1 MQEFHQTGHIEVVC
15 GPMFCGK
22 SEELIRRLRRVEISG
37 KPFILFKPSVDTR
50 YDPEHVVSH
59 DARKLKA
66 VVVGADRISLEKLDG
81 YINAHN
87 PFLEVVA
94 FDEANFFD
102 DYIAELSLKWAR
114 EDRRVIAA
122 GLDQTFRVEPF
133 GPMGKLLALADY
145 VDKLKAICMKCRAA
159 PATRTQRLIDGRPAR
174 WSDPTIMV
182 GGKESYEARCAKCH
196 EVVRAIVTTEK

>member
-1 MQEFHQTGHIEVVC
+1 MDEFHQTGHIEVVC

-37 KPFILFKPSVDTR
+37 KPFILFKPSLDTR
-50 YDPEHVVSH
+50 YDAEHVVSH

-66 VVVGADRISLEKLDG
+66 VVIGSDKKALEQLDA
-81 YINAHN
+81 YIHSHN

-102 DYIAELSLKWAR
+102 DFIVELCLKWAG
-114 EDRRVIAA
+114 EGRRVIAA
-122 GLDQTFRVEPF
+122 GLDQTFRGEPF

-159 PATRTQRLIDGRPAR
+159 PATRTQRLIDGKPAPR
-174 WSDPTIMV
+174 SAPTILV

-196 EVVRAIVTTEK
+196 EILKN